1 MPQMTMEQRLGL
13 AEDLVETDMSFK
25 DLAKKYK
32 CNLSSVTE
40 TNRGNVNWIRD
51 IYPDAEF
58 PLRPTPQN
66 IRQELFDKM
75 LIEGKS
81 NEELKEEYNLTDYKV
96 SYYRVEFYK
105 KYKIN
110 I

>member
-1 MPQMTMEQRLGL
+1 MPQMTIDQRLGL
-13 AEDLVETDMSFK
+13 AKDLAETEISFK

-32 CNLSSVTE
+32 CNYSTVSE
-40 TNRGNVNWIRD
+40 ANRGRVNWIRD

-58 PLRPTPQN
+58 PLRPTPMN
-66 IRQELFDKM
+66 LREILFDKM
-75 LIEGKS
+75 LLENKT
-81 NEELKEEYNLTDYKV
+81 NEELKQEFDLTDYKV

-105 KYKIN
+105 KYKID